1 MPLTPAEVRGVQFA
15 TTRMRAGYDMDE
27 VDAFLDII
35 EADVAQYAD
44 EVQRVRDGEAVLRT
58 QCDQLQNRLAVAER
72 RVTELESEL
81 ATARPGAPEAAPPT
95 ESIVEVTAELQ
106 AALGENADAAA
117 VMAIAQRTA
126 DEIVRLAE
134 ARAEGIRAA
143 VRATLDEQRRILDE
157 G

>member
-35 EADVAQYAD
+35 EADVAQYSD

-58 QCDQLQNRLAVAER
+58 QCDQLQSRVAVAER
-72 RVTELESEL
+72 RVAELEAEL
-81 ATARPGAPEAAPPT
+81 AATRHQAVAPPG
-95 ESIVEVTAELQ
+95 ESAVEITAELE
-106 AALGENADAAA
+106 AALVENADAAA

-126 DEIVRLAE
+126 DEIIRA
-134 ARAEGIRAA
+134 ATSRAEGIRAA
-143 VRATLDEQRRILDE
+143 VRATLEEQRRILDA